1 MSDRELLAGRYE
13 LRDVLGCGGMAEVR
27 DGWDTRLDRP
37 VAVKLLHPG
46 LRSQADVVAR
56 FEVEA
61 RSAARLNHPNVVAVH
76 DFGDQDGT
84 PFIVMERLPGRTLAD
99 VLAVG
104 PMRPDQVRTM
114 IDEVLAAL
122 EVAHAAG
129 VLHRDI
135 KPSNIL
141 VTQGGDRLK
150 VADFGIAKT
159 GGAAHTL
166 TGQLVG
172 TIAYMSPERITGTPA
187 SVADDLY
194 AVGVIAYE
202 ALLGRP
208 AFPHDNPVT
217 LARAII
223 DDPPV
228 PLSATRAVQDAA
240 LAAIVDRAMAHDPA
254 RRFAS
259 AADMRAALRAD
270 PGELVAVTD
279 ALPVPVLPTPT
290 QTFATVQPAR
300 RRRRARPV
308 LAAAGVLVAFAFAV
322 MALSTG
328 PFSPPTPPPEPVST
342 STPVPVPPPPPPQ
355 TPTPTP
361 PPPVAPPPTVAP
373 AIQQPAVVAPPA
385 PAQQAGP
392 KKAPGNGNKGGN
404 GNGNGNGHG
413 PKGNSGNGRG

>member
-1 MSDRELLAGRYE
+1 MSDRELLGERYE

-46 LRSQADVVAR
+46 MRSQADVLAR

-61 RSAARLNHPNVVAVH
+61 RSAARLTHPNVVAVH
-76 DFGDQDGT
+76 DFGEQDGT

-99 VLAVG
+99 LMARG
-104 PMRPDQVRTM
+104 PMRSDGVRNM
-114 IDEVLAAL
+114 IDDVLAAL

-141 VTQGGDRLK
+141 LSCGGDSLK

-172 TIAYMSPERITGTPA
+172 TIAYMSPERITGAAA

-194 AVGVIAYE
+194 AVGVMAYE

-217 LARAII
+217 QARAII
-223 DDPPV
+223 DDPPA
-228 PLSATRAVQDAA
+228 PLSAGGAVDDLQ
-240 LAAIVDRAMAHDPA
+240 LAAVVDRAMAHDPA
-254 RRFAS
+254 RRFTS
-259 AADMRAALRAD
+259 AAEMRAALRVD
-270 PGELVAVTD
+270 PGEFVPATE
-279 ALPVPVLPTPT
+279 ALRVPVRPAPT
-290 QTFATVQPAR
+290 QALSAPQPPR
-300 RRRRARPV
+300 RHRRTRPV
-308 LAAAGVLVAFAFAV
+308 LAAAGVLVAFAVAV
-322 MALSTG
+322 LSLAAG
-328 PFSPPTPPPEPVST
+328 PFSAPPPPEPVST
-342 STPVPVPPPPPPQ
+342 STTVPPPPPP
-355 TPTPTP
+355 P
-361 PPPVAPPPTVAP
+361 PAPVAPPPAAVP
-373 AIQQPAVVAPPA
+373 AVQQPVPQPPVVQPPA
-385 PAQQAGP
+385 PAQQTGP
-392 KKAPGNGNKGGN
+392 KKLPGNADKG
-404 GNGNGNGHG
+404 GNGNGHG
-413 PKGNSGNGRG
+413 PKGNGNGRG